1 MTDRIKPGKKLT
13 GSQKIRYREFAEEY
27 IKDFNRGNAYRR
39 CTWTDTNSYHAAAVA
54 ASNLIANG
62 DVQQMIQDAIEA
74 KHKDLGVSKE
84 AVVFEQAR
92 LAFSDIRN
100 YIEWTDDG
108 IKFKDSA
115 ILDKDVSRAIESFE
129 MSEIERPDGSKT
141 RKTRIKLHNK
151 GTALDSLGKHLGL
164 YTEKREVNVNYGTIN
179 VPALAEPKDWMD
191 VVRQEIEHVNGNGDG
206 GTSKEH
212 MAGE

>member
-1 MTDRIKPGKKLT
+1 MTSRIRPGKKLT
-13 GSQKIRYREFAEEY
+13 GIQKTRYWEFAQEY
-27 IKDFNRGNAYRR
+27 IKDFHRGNAYKR
-39 CTWTDTNSYHAAAVA
+39 CTWTNTTSDEAAAVGGG
-54 ASNLIANG
+54 NLIAN
-62 DVQQMIQDAIEA
+62 DEVQQMIQDVIEA
-74 KHKDLGVSKE
+74 KQKDLGVSKE

-100 YIEWTDDG
+100 YIEWTEDG

-141 RKTRIKLHNK
+141 RRTRIKLHNK
-151 GTALDSLGKHLGL
+151 STALDSLGKHLGL

-191 VVRQEIEHVNGNGDG
+191 VVRQEIDHVSGDNGNHHQV
-206 GTSKEH
+206 SS
-212 MAGE
+212 